1 MENPSST
8 NNISPVHPRFSFA
21 FQPIVNAAEK
31 RIVSYEALVRGV
43 QDESAFQVFQEVREE
58 DLYRFDEACRVRA
71 IELATELGLACN
83 LNLNLFP
90 RGLEASPTAISSTIE
105 AAERCG
111 LSLDRLVLEITESE
125 IIHNFSN
132 FVEMINQHRSAG
144 FQIAIDDFGAGYSGL
159 NLLAEFQPD
168 IIKIDIQLIRG
179 IESNGP
185 KQAIIRGIARTCLD
199 LGIDIMAEGVETLGE
214 YSWFREEG
222 IDLFQGYLFGNPG
235 FHQLPSAVF
244 PA

>member
-8 NNISPVHPRFSFA
+8 NNTSPAHPGFSFA

-31 RIVSYEALVRGV
+31 RIVSYEALVRGAK
-43 QDESAFQVFQEVREE
+43 DESAFQVFHEVKGEE
-58 DLYRFDEACRVRA
+58 LYRFDEACRVRA
-71 IELATELGLACN
+71 IELASQLGLTCD
-83 LNLNLFP
+83 LNLNLLP
-90 RGLEASPTAISSTIE
+90 RGLEASTTAISSTIE
-105 AAERCG
+105 AAGRCG
-111 LSLDRLVLEITESE
+111 LGLDRLVLEITESE
-125 IIHNFSN
+125 IINNYSN
-132 FVEMINQHRSAG
+132 FVETINRQRSAG

-168 IIKIDIQLIRG
+168 IIKIDMQLIRG

-199 LGIDIMAEGVETLGE
+199 LGIDIMAEGVETMAE

-222 IDLFQGYLFGNPG
+222 IDLFQGYLFGKPAFN
-235 FHQLPSAVF
+235 QLPSAVF